1 MKNYS
6 NIFKPTKKNLIKA
19 AKILKNSGIVALP
32 TETVYG
38 LSANA
43 YSAKA
48 IHKVYQ
54 LKKRPQKNP
63 LIVHFDSL
71 KSIKKEVEP
80 NLYLQKLFNKFSNFR
95 YI

>member
-1 MKNYS
+1 MHNKYFTMKNYS

-38 LSANA
+38 LAANA

-54 LKKRPQKNP
+54 LKKRP
-63 LIVHFDSL
+63 
-71 KSIKKEVEP
+71 KKKP
-80 NLYLQKLFNKFSNFR
+80 FNRSF
-95 YI
+95 

>member
-6 NIFKPTKKNLIKA
+6 NIFKPSKKNLVKA

-38 LSANA
+38 LAANA

-48 IHKVYQ
+48 IHKIHQ
-54 LKKRPQKNP
+54 
-63 LIVHFDSL
+63 I
-71 KSIKKEVEP
+71 
-80 NLYLQKLFNKFSNFR
+80 NKG
-95 YI
+95 